1 MGNSTSSYSKS
12 LWFSLLVF
20 QRLYQEELHITIRKS
35 SLFSQQQVW
44 EKFIQQALWWNKRAL
59 AMVSEESSSAS
70 YCLHLLSLVPPTGSS
85 FTATNN
91 YICNTALLWNFFL
104 ILPCMA
110 KLYKLLI
117 ITFKIFNFSI
127 IDCNIDFVRQKEEKR
142 QEVGLKNFASN
153 FLVAQL
159 E

>member
-1 MGNSTSSYSKS
+1 
-12 LWFSLLVF
+12 
-20 QRLYQEELHITIRKS
+20 
-35 SLFSQQQVW
+35 
-44 EKFIQQALWWNKRAL
+44 
-59 AMVSEESSSAS
+59 
-70 YCLHLLSLVPPTGSS
+70 
-85 FTATNN
+85 
-91 YICNTALLWNFFL
+91 
-104 ILPCMA
+104 MA

-142 QEVGLKNFASN
+142 KEVGLKNFASN